1 MENHQKHLWN
11 LNSLLYL
18 LVAKLVLDKNPNWIL
33 DNDLVQLKNEFSDK
47 NPNIIL
53 CSKPFVKSEFL
64 NRLIDS
70 TTFPVIFLDFDLLYS
85 GYVISGMIKK
95 NENVKIIRSSRIN
108 LEKDLK
114 EIIERIS
121 KEKVLVILDSFNG
134 VYNMF
139 DELESA
145 RFINATIMLLSSVAR
160 HTKSLIVA
168 TAMVIKNDSGEWI
181 LSPSGRHLIDSKKSG
196 MYGLEI
202 SQTSLILNSIDKRL
216 EYEKSFEIKK

>member
-1 MENHQKHLWN
+1 M
-11 LNSLLYL
+11 
-18 LVAKLVLDKNPNWIL
+18 LDKNPNWIL

-121 KEKVLVILDSFNG
+121 KEKVLVVLDSFNG
-134 VYNMF
+134 IYNMF

>member
-1 MENHQKHLWN
+1 
-11 LNSLLYL
+11 
-18 LVAKLVLDKNPNWIL
+18 VLDKNPNWIL

-202 SQTSLILNSIDKRL
+202 SQTSLVLNSIDKRL

>member
-1 MENHQKHLWN
+1 
-11 LNSLLYL
+11 
-18 LVAKLVLDKNPNWIL
+18 VLDKNPKWIL

>member
-1 MENHQKHLWN
+1 M
-11 LNSLLYL
+11 
-18 LVAKLVLDKNPNWIL
+18 DKNPNWIL

>member
-1 MENHQKHLWN
+1 
-11 LNSLLYL
+11 
-18 LVAKLVLDKNPNWIL
+18 VLDKNPKWIL
-33 DNDLVQLKNEFSDK
+33 DNDLVQLKNEFSNK

-53 CSKPFVKSEFL
+53 CSKPFLKSEFL

-95 NENVKIIRSSRIN
+95 NENVKILRSNRIN

-121 KEKVLVILDSFNG
+121 KEKALVILDSFNG

-139 DELESA
+139 DELELA

-168 TAMVIKNDSGEWI
+168 TAMVIKNDNGEWI

-196 MYGLEI
+196 IYDLGI
-202 SQTSLILNSIDKRL
+202 SETSLVLNSIDKRL
-216 EYEKSFEIKK
+216 EYEKSFVMKK

>member
-1 MENHQKHLWN
+1 M
-11 LNSLLYL
+11 
-18 LVAKLVLDKNPNWIL
+18 LDKNPKWIL
-33 DNDLVQLKNEFSDK
+33 DIDLVQLKNEFSDK

-202 SQTSLILNSIDKRL
+202 SQTSLILNSIDKRQ
-216 EYEKSFEIKK
+216 E

>member
-1 MENHQKHLWN
+1 M
-11 LNSLLYL
+11 
-18 LVAKLVLDKNPNWIL
+18 LDKNPNWIL

-53 CSKPFVKSEFL
+53 CSEPFVKSEFL

-202 SQTSLILNSIDKRL
+202 SQTSLVLNSIDKKL
-216 EYEKSFEIKK
+216 EYKKSFEIKK

>member
-1 MENHQKHLWN
+1 
-11 LNSLLYL
+11 
-18 LVAKLVLDKNPNWIL
+18 VLDKNPKWIL
-33 DNDLVQLKNEFSDK
+33 DNDLVQLKNEFSNK

-53 CSKPFVKSEFL
+53 CSKPFLKSEFL

-95 NENVKIIRSSRIN
+95 NENVKILRSSRIN
-108 LEKDLK
+108 LEKNLK

-168 TAMVIKNDSGEWI
+168 TAMVIKNDNGEWI

-196 MYGLEI
+196 IYDLGI
-202 SQTSLILNSIDKRL
+202 SETSLVLNSIDKRL
-216 EYEKSFEIKK
+216 EYEKSFVMKK

>member
-1 MENHQKHLWN
+1 M
-11 LNSLLYL
+11 
-18 LVAKLVLDKNPNWIL
+18 LDKNPKWIL
-33 DNDLVQLKNEFSDK
+33 DIDLVQLKNEFSDK

-53 CSKPFVKSEFL
+53 YSKPFVKSEFL

-202 SQTSLILNSIDKRL
+202 SQTSLVLNSIDKRQEWKIIWDQKIIL
-216 EYEKSFEIKK
+216 INRSDF

>member
-1 MENHQKHLWN
+1 M
-11 LNSLLYL
+11 
-18 LVAKLVLDKNPNWIL
+18 LDKNPNWIL

-95 NENVKIIRSSRIN
+95 NENVKILRSSRIN

-168 TAMVIKNDSGEWI
+168 TAMVIKNDNGEWI

-196 MYGLEI
+196 IYDLGI
-202 SQTSLILNSIDKRL
+202 SETSLVLNSIDKRL
-216 EYEKSFEIKK
+216 EYEKSFVMKK

>member
-1 MENHQKHLWN
+1 M
-11 LNSLLYL
+11 
-18 LVAKLVLDKNPNWIL
+18 LDKNPKWIL

-53 CSKPFVKSEFL
+53 CSNPFLKSEFL

-85 GYVISGMIKK
+85 GYIISGMIKK
-95 NENVKIIRSSRIN
+95 NENVKIFLSNRIN
-108 LEKDLK
+108 FEKDLK
-114 EIIERIS
+114 EIIEKIS

-145 RFINATIMLLSSVAR
+145 RTINATIMLLSSVAR

-168 TAMVIKNDSGEWI
+168 TAMAIKNDNGEWI

-196 MYGLEI
+196 MYNLDI
-202 SQTSLILNSIDKRL
+202 SEKSLVLNSIDKRL
-216 EYEKSFEIKK
+216 QNDKSFKIKK

>member
-1 MENHQKHLWN
+1 
-11 LNSLLYL
+11 
-18 LVAKLVLDKNPNWIL
+18 VLDKNPNWIL

>member
-1 MENHQKHLWN
+1 M
-11 LNSLLYL
+11 
-18 LVAKLVLDKNPNWIL
+18 LDKNPNWIL

-202 SQTSLILNSIDKRL
+202 SQTSLILNSIDKRQ
-216 EYEKSFEIKK
+216 E

>member
-1 MENHQKHLWN
+1 
-11 LNSLLYL
+11 
-18 LVAKLVLDKNPNWIL
+18 VLDKNPNWIL

-53 CSKPFVKSEFL
+53 CSEPFVKSEFL

-108 LEKDLK
+108 LEKDLN

-134 VYNMF
+134 IYNMF

-168 TAMVIKNDSGEWI
+168 TAMVKKNDSGEWI

>member
-1 MENHQKHLWN
+1 M
-11 LNSLLYL
+11 
-18 LVAKLVLDKNPNWIL
+18 LDKNPKWIL

-53 CSKPFVKSEFL
+53 CSEPFLKSEFL
-64 NRLIDS
+64 NRLIES

-85 GYVISGMIKK
+85 GYVISGIIKK
-95 NENVKIIRSSRIN
+95 KENVKILRSSRVN

-145 RFINATIMLLSSVAR
+145 RFINATIMLLSSIAR
-160 HTKSLIVA
+160 HTKSLIVV
-168 TAMVIKNDSGEWI
+168 TAMAIKNDNGEWI
-181 LSPSGRHLIDSKKSG
+181 LSPGGRHIIDSKNSG
-196 MYGLEI
+196 MYNLGI
-202 SQTSLILNSIDKRL
+202 SETSLVLNSMNNRL
-216 EYEKSFEIKK
+216 DYEKHFESKK

>member
-1 MENHQKHLWN
+1 M
-11 LNSLLYL
+11 
-18 LVAKLVLDKNPNWIL
+18 DKNPKWIL

-53 CSKPFVKSEFL
+53 CSKPFLKSEFL

-95 NENVKIIRSSRIN
+95 NENVKILRSNRIN

-168 TAMVIKNDSGEWI
+168 TAMVIKNDNGEWI

-196 MYGLEI
+196 IYDLGI
-202 SQTSLILNSIDKRL
+202 SETSLVLNSIDKRL
-216 EYEKSFEIKK
+216 EYEKSFVMKK

>member
-1 MENHQKHLWN
+1 M
-11 LNSLLYL
+11 
-18 LVAKLVLDKNPNWIL
+18 LDKNPNWIL
-33 DNDLVQLKNEFSDK
+33 DNDLVQLKNEFSNK

-53 CSKPFVKSEFL
+53 CSKPFLKSEFL

-95 NENVKIIRSSRIN
+95 NENVKILRSNRIN

-139 DELESA
+139 DELELA

-168 TAMVIKNDSGEWI
+168 TAMVIKNDNGEWI

-196 MYGLEI
+196 IYDLGI
-202 SQTSLILNSIDKRL
+202 SETSLVLNSIDKRL
-216 EYEKSFEIKK
+216 EYEKSFVMKK

>member
-1 MENHQKHLWN
+1 
-11 LNSLLYL
+11 
-18 LVAKLVLDKNPNWIL
+18 VLDKNPNWIL
-33 DNDLVQLKNEFSDK
+33 DNNLEKLKKEFSDK

-53 CSKPFVKSEFL
+53 CSEPFVKSEFL

-114 EIIERIS
+114 EIIVRIS

-160 HTKSLIVA
+160 HTKSLIIA

>member
-1 MENHQKHLWN
+1 
-11 LNSLLYL
+11 
-18 LVAKLVLDKNPNWIL
+18 VLDKNPKWIL

-53 CSKPFVKSEFL
+53 CSQPFLKSEFL
-64 NRLIDS
+64 NRLIES

-85 GYVISGMIKK
+85 GYVISGIIKK
-95 NENVKIIRSSRIN
+95 KENVKILRSSRVN

-145 RFINATIMLLSSVAR
+145 RSINATIMLLSSIAR
-160 HTKSLIVA
+160 HTKSLIVV
-168 TAMVIKNDSGEWI
+168 TAMALKNDNGEWI
-181 LSPSGRHLIDSKKSG
+181 LSPGGRHIIDSKNSG
-196 MYGLEI
+196 MYNLGI
-202 SQTSLILNSIDKRL
+202 SETSLVLNSMNNRL
-216 EYEKSFEIKK
+216 DYENYFEIKK

>member
-1 MENHQKHLWN
+1 M
-11 LNSLLYL
+11 
-18 LVAKLVLDKNPNWIL
+18 LDKNPNWIL

-168 TAMVIKNDSGEWI
+168 TAMVIKNDTGEWI

>member
-1 MENHQKHLWN
+1 M
-11 LNSLLYL
+11 
-18 LVAKLVLDKNPNWIL
+18 LDKNPKWIL
-33 DNDLVQLKNEFSDK
+33 DIDLVQLKNEFSDK

-53 CSKPFVKSEFL
+53 YSKPFVKSEFL

-95 NENVKIIRSSRIN
+95 NENVKIIRSSRTN

-202 SQTSLILNSIDKRL
+202 SHTSLVLNSIDKRR
-216 EYEKSFEIKK
+216 E

>member
-1 MENHQKHLWN
+1 M
-11 LNSLLYL
+11 
-18 LVAKLVLDKNPNWIL
+18 DKNPNWIL

-53 CSKPFVKSEFL
+53 CSEPFVKSEFL

-121 KEKVLVILDSFNG
+121 KEKVLVVLDSFNG
-134 VYNMF
+134 IYNMF
-139 DELESA
+139 DELEST

-196 MYGLEI
+196 IYDLGI
-202 SQTSLILNSIDKRL
+202 SETSLVLNSIDKRL
-216 EYEKSFEIKK
+216 EYEKSFVMKK

>member
-1 MENHQKHLWN
+1 M
-11 LNSLLYL
+11 
-18 LVAKLVLDKNPNWIL
+18 LDKNPKWIL

-53 CSKPFVKSEFL
+53 CSKPFLKSEFL
-64 NRLIDS
+64 NRLIES

-95 NENVKIIRSSRIN
+95 NENVKILRSSRIN

-145 RFINATIMLLSSVAR
+145 RFINATIMLLSYVAR

-168 TAMVIKNDSGEWI
+168 TAMAIKNDDGEWI

-196 MYGLEI
+196 MYDLDI
-202 SQTSLILNSIDKRL
+202 SETSLVLNSIDKRL
-216 EYEKSFEIKK
+216 EYEKSFVIKK